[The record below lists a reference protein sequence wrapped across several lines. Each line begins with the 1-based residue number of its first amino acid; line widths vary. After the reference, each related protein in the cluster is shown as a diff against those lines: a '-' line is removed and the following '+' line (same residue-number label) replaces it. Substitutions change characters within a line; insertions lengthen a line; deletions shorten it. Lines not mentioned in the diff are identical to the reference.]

1 MKRLLWAP
9 LAAVLLAAAAAP
21 ALAGY
26 IGNVRLTHPTHSYLP
41 NGTRATVDFDY
52 KITNPA
58 GARFRIEPYYGGAP
72 VADYSWSG
80 SALYPA
86 GTGSMQN
93 WFQFSSG
100 SHLVDQYRVRMVTP
114 DWNTTL
120 LEICLPAVYRYGDHG
135 IYNLAFSHTMPS
147 CLDNAE
153 QLAVTF
159 DYASTEAGGV
169 RISAR
174 PYTNGSLTPGYSGAG
189 VPLLPASGS
198 ADQWFTFNAGSV
210 HVDQVRFRMT
220 NADQTAVLLEFFV
233 AVDFDWAPSGFA
245 NIAFSPEAPCA
256 MSDGRQLD
264 IEFDYHTDYA
274 GDVYLIATP
283 YFEGESVSGYCSPG
297 TGMFPPGANHHAR
310 WINFH
315 DQEAEVDEVRLFMW
329 HSSPAVILAEKSLPV
344 RYHWGP
350 HAVFNQ
356 AYTPASPAVLDY
368 SEHVD
373 VTFDYTTEEAGGVRI
388 MNMPYVSELG
398 ESTVGTNGL
407 PALPCCAGSSG
418 GFFTVVSGGH
428 TVERVGYWVYDLA
441 STALWHW
448 FLPVHYVFGEPAILT
463 AAPPTPE
470 LPAAAL
476 AGPATLE
483 PIYPNPFNPVT
494 NIPVTMAAAA
504 PARLRVYDLRGRL
517 VRTLVDG
524 PLPAGRT
531 EIAFAAGDLA
541 SGVYFCALEVA
552 GTRQTRR
559 MVLMK

>member
-41 NGTRATVDFDY
+41 NGVRATVDFDY
-52 KITNPA
+52 KVTNPA
-58 GARFRIEPYYGGAP
+58 GARFRVDPLYGGSL
-72 VADYSWSG
+72 VAGGSWSG
-80 SALYPA
+80 SPVYAV
-86 GTGSMQN
+86 GTGSVQN
-93 WFQFSSG
+93 WFLFSSG

-147 CLDNAE
+147 CLNNAE
-153 QLAVTF
+153 QLAITF
-159 DYASTEAGGV
+159 DYASAEAGGV

-233 AVDFDWAPSGFA
+233 AVDYDWAPSGFS
-245 NIAFSPEAPCA
+245 NVAFSPVAPCE

-264 IEFDYHTDYA
+264 VEFDYHTNYA

-283 YFEGESVSGYCSPG
+283 YFEGETVSGYNSPG
-297 TGMFPPGANHHAR
+297 TGMFPPGAHHHAR

-315 DQEAEVDEVRLFMW
+315 DLEVEVDEVRLFMW
-329 HSSPAVILAEKSLPV
+329 HSTPAVILAEMSLPV

-350 HAVFNQ
+350 HAVFDL
-356 AYTPASPAVLDY
+356 AYAPASPAVLDY
-368 SEHVD
+368 GERVNF
-373 VTFDYTTEEAGGVRI
+373 TFDYTTEEAGGV
-388 MNMPYVSELG
+388 YVERLPTVKPPGGWSMSVNAPEL
-398 ESTVGTNGL
+398 
-407 PALPCCAGSSG
+407 LPCCAGSSS
-418 GFFTVVSGGH
+418 GFFALNSGGPLI
-428 TVERVGYWVYDLA
+428 TAVDYRVYDTYPHLLLSWA
-441 STALWHW
+441 Y
-448 FLPVHYVFGEPAILT
+448 PVHYVFGAPAVVT
-463 AAPPTPE
+463 GVPGPTQPPD
-470 LPAAAL
+470 AL

-483 PIYPNPFNPVT
+483 PVYPNPFNPVT

-524 PLPAGRT
+524 TLPAGRT

-559 MVLMK
+559 VVLAK